1 MKTLYRQSIGFLL
14 ILLLVAGISPLQAQD
29 QPVRDDEN
37 PDFITISGVVKDKN
51 NKKRLEYV
59 NISIPGSTSGTITNE
74 DGEFSFKIKDASH
87 VKAVEIS
94 HIGYYNNKVEVSGIN
109 LSDLT
114 VWMTPY
120 ENMLDEIIIHAQEP
134 RYLVEQAVSKI
145 PANYSKKTN
154 MLTGFYRETAQK
166 GKRYI
171 NISEAVIDIYKTPYN
186 EASDRDRVQVYKG
199 RKLLSQKRTDT
210 LAVKLL
216 GGPNMSIFCD
226 IVKNPDVLLDKECLP
241 YYLFKMEE
249 STNIDNRPQYVIS
262 FKPQVIMPYALYYGK
277 LYIDKERLSFT
288 RAEFNLSMDDRNKA
302 TQAILKKKPFGL
314 RFRPLE
320 VAYLVNYKD
329 RDGVTYLNYIR
340 NTIRFKC
347 DWKRKLFSTSYAI
360 TSEMVVTDRKEGSL
374 ETIPNK
380 EAFSLTQIFYD
391 KVDEYWSEGF
401 WGNYNIIEPTE
412 SLEHAVD
419 KLKKQ
424 AD

>member
-1 MKTLYRQSIGFLL
+1 MKTQYRQSVRFLL
-14 ILLLVAGISPLQAQD
+14 IILLVAGMSPLQAQELE
-29 QPVRDDEN
+29 RDDANAEY
-37 PDFITISGVVKDKN
+37 ITVSGVVKDKQ

-59 NISIPGSTSGTITNE
+59 NISIPGSNSGTITNE
-74 DGEFSFKIKDASH
+74 EGEFSFKIKDASH
-87 VKAVEIS
+87 VKAVEVS
-94 HIGYYNNKVEVSGIN
+94 HIGYYNNKVEVNGNNI
-109 LSDLT
+109 SDLT

-120 ENMLDEIIIHAQEP
+120 ENMLDEIIIHASDP
-134 RYLVEQAVSKI
+134 RLIVEQAIRKI

-186 EASDRDRVQVYKG
+186 ESADRDRVQIYKG
-199 RKLLSQKRTDT
+199 RKLLSQKKSDT

-216 GGPNMSIFCD
+216 GGPNMSIYVD
-226 IVKNPDVLLDKECLP
+226 IVKNPDVMLDLECLP
-241 YYLFKMEE
+241 YYTFKMEE

-262 FKPQVIMPYALYYGK
+262 FQPQVIMPYALYYGK

-320 VAYLVNYKD
+320 VAYLVTYKE
-329 RDGVTYLNYIR
+329 RNGVTYLNYVR
-340 NTIRFKC
+340 NGVRFKC
-347 DWKRKLFSTSYAI
+347 DWKRKLFSTNYTI
-360 TSEMVVTDRKEGSL
+360 LSEMVVTDGREDNVGGIPFKMAFKESQSL
-374 ETIPNK
+374 
-380 EAFSLTQIFYD
+380 SD
-391 KVDEYWSEGF
+391 KVENFMDEDF
-401 WGNYNIIEPTE
+401 WGAYNIIEPTE
-412 SLEHAVD
+412 SLDSAVN

-424 AD
+424 QK

>member
-1 MKTLYRQSIGFLL
+1 MKTQYRQSIRFLL
-14 ILLLVAGISPLQAQD
+14 IMLLVVGMSPLQAQ
-29 QPVRDDEN
+29 VLERDDEN
-37 PDFITISGVVKDKN
+37 ADYITVSGVVKDKQ

-74 DGEFSFKIKDASH
+74 EGEFSFKIKDASH
-87 VKAVEIS
+87 VKAVEVS
-94 HIGYYNNKVEVSGIN
+94 HIGYYNNKVTLNGGDI
-109 LSDLT
+109 SDLT

-120 ENMLDEIIIHAQEP
+120 ENMLDEIIIHAREP
-134 RYLVEQAVSKI
+134 RLIVEEAVRKI
-145 PANYSKKTN
+145 PANYSKKAN

-186 EASDRDRVQVYKG
+186 ESADRDRVQIYKG
-199 RKLLSQKRTDT
+199 RKLLSQKKSDT

-216 GGPNMSIFCD
+216 GGPTMSVYVD
-226 IVKNPDVLLDKECLP
+226 IVKNPDVLLDMECLP
-241 YYLFKMEE
+241 YYTFKMEE

-262 FKPQVIMPYALYYGK
+262 FQPQVIMPYALYYGK

-320 VAYLVNYKD
+320 VAYLVTYKE
-329 RDGVTYLNYIR
+329 RNGVTYLNYIR
-340 NTIRFKC
+340 NGVRFKC
-347 DWKRKLFSTSYAI
+347 DWKRKLFSTNYTI
-360 TSEMVVTDRKEGSL
+360 ISEMVVTDGKEDNVGGIPYKMAFKESQSL
-374 ETIPNK
+374 
-380 EAFSLTQIFYD
+380 SD
-391 KVDEYWSEGF
+391 KVENFMDEDF
-401 WGNYNIIEPTE
+401 WGAYNIIEPTE
-412 SLEHAVD
+412 SLDSAVN

-424 AD
+424 QK

>member
-1 MKTLYRQSIGFLL
+1 MKTQYRQSIRFLL
-14 ILLLVAGISPLQAQD
+14 IMLLVAGMSPLQAQ
-29 QPVRDDEN
+29 VLERDDEN
-37 PDFITISGVVKDKN
+37 ADYITVSGVVKDKQ

-74 DGEFSFKIKDASH
+74 EGEFSFKIKDASH
-87 VKAVEIS
+87 VKAVEVS
-94 HIGYYNNKVEVSGIN
+94 HIGYYNNKVTLNGGDI
-109 LSDLT
+109 SDLT

-120 ENMLDEIIIHAQEP
+120 ENMLDEIIIHAREP
-134 RYLVEQAVSKI
+134 RLIVEEAVRKI
-145 PANYSKKTN
+145 PANYSKKAN

-186 EASDRDRVQVYKG
+186 ESADRDRVQIYKG
-199 RKLLSQKRTDT
+199 RKLLSQKKSDT

-216 GGPNMSIFCD
+216 GGPTMSVYVD
-226 IVKNPDVLLDKECLP
+226 IVKNPDVLLDLECLP
-241 YYLFKMEE
+241 YYTFKMEE

-262 FKPQVIMPYALYYGK
+262 FQPQVIMPYALYYGK

-320 VAYLVNYKD
+320 VAYLVTYKE
-329 RDGVTYLNYIR
+329 RNGVTYLNYIR
-340 NTIRFKC
+340 NGVRFKC
-347 DWKRKLFSTSYAI
+347 DWKRKLFSTNYTI
-360 TSEMVVTDRKEGSL
+360 ISEMVVTDGKEDNIGGIPYKMAFKESQSL
-374 ETIPNK
+374 
-380 EAFSLTQIFYD
+380 SD
-391 KVDEYWSEGF
+391 KVENFMDEDF
-401 WGNYNIIEPTE
+401 WGAYNIIEPTE
-412 SLEHAVD
+412 SLDSAVN

-424 AD
+424 QK

>member
-1 MKTLYRQSIGFLL
+1 MKTQYRQSIRFLL
-14 ILLLVAGISPLQAQD
+14 IMLLVAGMSPLQAQ
-29 QPVRDDEN
+29 VLERDDEN
-37 PDFITISGVVKDKN
+37 ADYITVSGVVKDKQ

-74 DGEFSFKIKDASH
+74 EGEFSFKIKDASH
-87 VKAVEIS
+87 VKAVEVS
-94 HIGYYNNKVEVSGIN
+94 HIGYYNNKVTLNGGDI
-109 LSDLT
+109 SDLT

-120 ENMLDEIIIHAQEP
+120 ENMLDEIIIHAREP
-134 RYLVEQAVSKI
+134 RLIVEEAVRKI

-186 EASDRDRVQVYKG
+186 ESADRDRVQIYKG
-199 RKLLSQKRTDT
+199 RKLLSQKKSDT

-216 GGPNMSIFCD
+216 GGPTMSVYVD
-226 IVKNPDVLLDKECLP
+226 IVKNPDVLLDLECLP
-241 YYLFKMEE
+241 YYTFKMEE

-262 FKPQVIMPYALYYGK
+262 FQPQVIMPYALYYGK

-320 VAYLVNYKD
+320 VAYLVTYKE
-329 RDGVTYLNYIR
+329 RNGVTYLNYIR
-340 NTIRFKC
+340 NGVRFKC
-347 DWKRKLFSTSYAI
+347 DWKRKLFSTNYTI
-360 TSEMVVTDRKEGSL
+360 ISEMVVTDGKEDNVGGIPYKMAFKESQSL
-374 ETIPNK
+374 
-380 EAFSLTQIFYD
+380 SD
-391 KVDEYWSEGF
+391 KVENFMDEDF
-401 WGNYNIIEPTE
+401 WGAYNIIEPTE
-412 SLEHAVD
+412 SLDSAVN

-424 AD
+424 QK